1 MSITSHQISSPS
13 AALRSTVLVRSATW
27 FEQSHS
33 HVTLRRVQ
41 TKEFVFA
48 EGDLSSYVYRIG
60 TGVIA
65 LYKHARHPSLVLRE
79 PLLRGIATPHDEMPK
94 FTLAG
99 TEIDTIVL
107 VLHA

>member
-27 FEQSHS
+27 FEQSLS

-60 TGVIA
+60 PG
-65 LYKHARHPSLVLRE
+65 
-79 PLLRGIATPHDEMPK
+79 
-94 FTLAG
+94 
-99 TEIDTIVL
+99 
-107 VLHA
+107 